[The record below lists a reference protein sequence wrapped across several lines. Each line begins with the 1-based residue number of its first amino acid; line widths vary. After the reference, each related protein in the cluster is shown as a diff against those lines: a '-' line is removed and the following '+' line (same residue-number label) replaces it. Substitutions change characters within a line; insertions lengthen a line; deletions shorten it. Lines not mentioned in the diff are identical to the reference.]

1 VVDPESLWRV
11 ANGLSVEV
19 IVTYSDDLKD
29 SVDAQYLNAP
39 HVDSIPV
46 ARPRPLGSVAAMVP
60 QGATNAPLRARRVRE
75 LITELRAHLQERLPD
90 YMIPS
95 GMVALERLP
104 LTPNGKIDRRAL
116 PPLDGP
122 RFGTAEYV
130 APRDSHETRVT
141 EIWQEVL
148 QVHRIGAN
156 DNFFDLGGHSLMAT
170 QIISRIRE
178 AFEVDVPLVSLFENP
193 TIAGL
198 AAMIRDRHAA
208 DPTLAAA
215 AAGREV
221 GDL

>member
-1 VVDPESLWRV
+1 
-11 ANGLSVEV
+11 
-19 IVTYSDDLKD
+19 
-29 SVDAQYLNAP
+29 
-39 HVDSIPV
+39 
-46 ARPRPLGSVAAMVP
+46 
-60 QGATNAPLRARRVRE
+60 
-75 LITELRAHLQERLPD
+75 
-90 YMIPS
+90 
-95 GMVALERLP
+95 
-104 LTPNGKIDRRAL
+104 
-116 PPLDGP
+116 
-122 RFGTAEYV
+122 V